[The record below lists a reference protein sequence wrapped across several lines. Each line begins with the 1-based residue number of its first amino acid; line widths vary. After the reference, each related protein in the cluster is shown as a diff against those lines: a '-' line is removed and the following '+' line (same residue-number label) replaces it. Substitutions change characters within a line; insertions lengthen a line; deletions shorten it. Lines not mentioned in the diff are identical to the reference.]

1 MTFGLYITH
10 PQVRID
16 PDIPVPRWGLSDLG
30 AARAREAAKSDW
42 ARTLGRIVS
51 SDEVKAI
58 ETAEILSLASGISIE
73 IAEDTHENDR
83 SATGFLPP
91 PQFEDAAN
99 WFFAHPE
106 ESFKGWERAVDAQ
119 RRIVSAVARILA
131 DHDPQRADRLRRPW
145 RCWNAV
151 EMPPRRLADRPR
163 PGPAGGRRKSLLLHP
178 CGSDCLMRLDAHR
191 KMGRVSGMNARD
203 RLIVGLDIPTIG
215 DAEKMVATLGDTV
228 SFYKIGYQL
237 VFAGGLELARD
248 LAKDGKKVFLDMKL
262 LDIDN
267 TVAKGVENI
276 VKMGMTMLT
285 LHAYPKAMRAAV
297 EAARGSD
304 LCLLAVTVL
313 TSMDETDLVDAGY
326 EYDPHTLVLRRSEQ
340 ALAAGMGGIVCSAE
354 ESAAVRK
361 IVGPD
366 MAIVTPGIRPAGSEA
381 GDQKRVMTP
390 SDALRAGSSHLVVAR
405 PIVKAADPK
414 AAAQAILA
422 EMQGAL

>member
-1 MTFGLYITH
+1 
-10 PQVRID
+10 
-16 PDIPVPRWGLSDLG
+16 
-30 AARAREAAKSDW
+30 
-42 ARTLGRIVS
+42 
-51 SDEVKAI
+51 
-58 ETAEILSLASGISIE
+58 
-73 IAEDTHENDR
+73 
-83 SATGFLPP
+83 
-91 PQFEDAAN
+91 
-99 WFFAHPE
+99 
-106 ESFKGWERAVDAQ
+106 
-119 RRIVSAVARILA
+119 
-131 DHDPQRADRLRRPW
+131 
-145 RCWNAV
+145 
-151 EMPPRRLADRPR
+151 
-163 PGPAGGRRKSLLLHP
+163 
-178 CGSDCLMRLDAHR
+178 
-191 KMGRVSGMNARD
+191 MNARD

-215 DAEKMVATLGDTV
+215 EAEKMVSTLGDTV

-237 VFAGGLELARD
+237 VFAGGLEFARD
-248 LAKDGKKVFLDMKL
+248 LVKDGKQVFLDMKL

-297 EAARGSD
+297 EAAKGSD

-361 IVGPD
+361 IVGPG

-381 GDQKRVMTP
+381 GDQKRVMTT
-390 SDALRAGSSHLVVAR
+390 SDALRAGSSHLVVGR
-405 PIVKAADPK
+405 PIVKAPDPK

-422 EMQGAL
+422 EMQGVL